1 MPRAK
6 QRSTAAVKE
15 TSVKR
20 SGGSQSV
27 AILAQA
33 ITAQVDCSSTVCM
46 CRSFFFGLLF
56 NVFAFFLCSFSHVSD
71 PSPVMHGRL
80 GPSNAGRS
88 VVDCILREWEYLF
101 RACGCDVTL
110 NWKCHCFLSLPP
122 RHRRG
127 SSADLAEWDYLNRDC
142 GCDASL
148 NGKVPPFSFVAIETP
163 T

>member
-33 ITAQVDCSSTVCM
+33 ISAQVDCCSTVCM
-46 CRSFFFGLLF
+46 CHI
-56 NVFAFFLCSFSHVSD
+56 FFLVSCSQCFFCSFSHVSD
-71 PSPVMHGRL
+71 PCPVMHGRL

-88 VVDCILREWEYLF
+88 VVDCILREW
-101 RACGCDVTL
+101 
-110 NWKCHCFLSLPP
+110 
-122 RHRRG
+122 
-127 SSADLAEWDYLNRDC
+127 DYLNRDC
-142 GCDASL
+142 GCDVTL

-163 T
+163 TWIECNLTAWNQLNQDCGCDVCLN